1 MCLWDVSEADL
12 LKQPKKPKKHSS
24 CQNGTLLS
32 SCGQQVGS
40 QQHQHHHQQ
49 QQQNNKF
56 NNNTS
61 HNNNST
67 TSLSPQQQISSNH
80 NSTTSGSG
88 KDCKEGKD
96 NKDSSN
102 HSHHKDKVGGVS
114 KREVSKLRRTKKTN
128 GLRQNK
134 RVRDNGL
141 LEVWCNRIN
150 LFRLLFIK
158 RFCVRF
164 LASIY
169 KFVMFQEHCNG
180 GSSGG
185 HLGAPSLA
193 LGSAQCPRLG
203 QVPMLEPLVCKRV
216 APERLTALHFRE
228 DCLLTACQEGFVCT
242 WARPGTL
249 I

>member
-49 QQQNNKF
+49 QQQQNNKF

-96 NKDSSN
+96 NRDSSN

-114 KREVSKLRRTKKTN
+114 KRDTKLRRTKKTN

-141 LEVWCNRIN
+141 LEVWCNRIT

-169 KFVMFQEHCNG
+169 KFVTFQEHCNG